1 MNQQVAKILSKRA
14 HPAMCAENMVKDA
27 EQFVAGWNALFLH
40 VLEKGQKAL
49 SMKPPGFFGAQFGA
63 GWDNAAMLIQDLG
76 VSDHVPFSLAVPKK
90 Q

>member
-40 VLEKGQKAL
+40 VLEKGKSALEMKAPEL
-49 SMKPPGFFGAQFGA
+49 FGSQFRS
-63 GWDNAAMLIQDLG
+63 GWDNATMLIRDLG
-76 VSDHVPFSLAVPKK
+76 VSEHVPFSLAVPKK
-90 Q
+90 